1 MSQKNKK
8 RGKNQKSRDEK
19 QKRDLLFA
27 EENQMYAKVE
37 KMLGNCR
44 LIAKSY
50 SDSKSRLCHIRG
62 KLRKRV
68 WIREGSVILI
78 ALREFEDDKADVIHC
93 YLPEEVKRLVNYEEI
108 DGKKKIPLFIKN
120 FFFLGLYYN
129 LYIIFFFYTFF
140 LFLYALIYR

>member
-120 FFFLGLYYN
+120 FFF
-129 LYIIFFFYTFF
+129 
-140 LFLYALIYR
+140 